1 MINDFLVLIIIAL
14 LISNIFYV
22 RKEYK
27 RKRRKKYSYGNK
39 EHYNVTN
46 ATSKANYQ
54 TFKAIE
60 RRLDTQISR
69 IIDRI
74 DKLEVDTAYIE
85 NFTIKQEETTT
96 SIIPN
101 PKDVKNEPLGW
112 NKLLKGQRNKSTKG
126 KKQSKL
132 FSNEQI
138 DLEMRKVIG
147 DVLFLSPSDYTK
159 EYKKAYSRLYY
170 KSKKNKK

>member
-14 LISNIFYV
+14 LISNIFYF

-60 RRLDTQISR
+60 RRLDTEISR

-74 DKLEVDTAYIE
+74 DKLEVDTAYIK
-85 NFTIKQEETTT
+85 NFTIKSDT
-96 SIIPN
+96 SKSDSEIIPD
-101 PKDVKNEPLGW
+101 PKKVKEPLMFFS
-112 NKLLKGQRNKSTKG
+112 KSLKDSKVRK
-126 KKQSKL
+126 SKL
-132 FSNEQI
+132 FSEKEI
-138 DLEMRKVIG
+138 DKELRSHLG
-147 DVLFLSPSDYTK
+147 DILFLTPS
-159 EYKKAYSRLYY
+159 EYKEEYQKAYRRLYY
-170 KSKKNKK
+170 KTKTKNK